1 MTDLGGRFQPF
12 VAVTQSNAFAM
23 PAKGNLRP
31 ETVIGRG
38 LTECPL
44 ADQKDAM
51 KPKDAAVRTTLL
63 KPP

>member
-1 MTDLGGRFQPF
+1 MTDMGRLRPF
-12 VAVTQSNAFAM
+12 AIVSF
-23 PAKGNLRP
+23 RP